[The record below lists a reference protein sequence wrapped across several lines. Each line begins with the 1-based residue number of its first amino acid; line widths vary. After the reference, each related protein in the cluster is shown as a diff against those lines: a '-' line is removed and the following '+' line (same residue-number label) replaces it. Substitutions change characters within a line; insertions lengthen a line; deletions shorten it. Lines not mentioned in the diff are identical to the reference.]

1 MATLKET
8 ADMRLSIV
16 IVNYNVKHFLDQCLT
31 SVRRATAG
39 LEADVW
45 VVDNNSVDG
54 SVRMVREKFPEVKLI
69 ANKDNVGFSMA
80 NNQAIRES
88 EGEYVLLLNPDTI
101 VEDDTFSKIIEFM
114 DAHPEAG
121 GLGVKMIDGKGNF
134 LPESKRGLPTPDV
147 ALYKISGLS
156 RLFPKSRTFGKYH
169 LGYLDKEE
177 IHEID
182 ILSGAFMFMRRET
195 LEKTG
200 LLDEAFFMY
209 GEDIDLSYRII
220 KAGYKNFYFPKTR
233 IIHYKGESTKKSSVN
248 YVYVFYN
255 AMVIFARK
263 HFSQKNARLFSLL
276 INMAIWLRASV
287 AILSR
292 FIKRALLPSLDFAMI
307 FAGIYFIKEYW
318 ETKVIFP
325 EGGSYPLEFIT
336 ITVPLY
342 IFIWLF
348 SVYLSGGYDRP
359 IRLIK
364 IFQGIALGTVF
375 ILVVYALLSES
386 YRFSRAILILGAVWG
401 LSAMTILRLI
411 LHMSGLKRYR
421 IGTESKNRRFIIVG
435 QRDEAERV
443 AELLHKTWLTPAF
456 VGLVSIKNNTEKDGQ
471 FIGTIEQLP
480 EIITIYKISEV
491 IFCSKSLPHQ
501 VIIDKMSELQH
512 LRIDF
517 KIAPEDSLSII
528 GSNSINT
535 SGDLYTVDINSITS
549 PKNLRN
555 KRFVDIII
563 TLFLTIFLPLNIFI
577 IKSPAG
583 LIRNII
589 QVFFGR
595 RSWVGYNSSDPS
607 EMEKLPEIKSGILH
621 PEDAFRKKQLNHDIT
636 GKLNLIYAR
645 DYSFTT
651 DLNIIY
657 RAYSDLG
664 RKSK

>member
-1 MATLKET
+1 
-8 ADMRLSIV
+8 MRLSIV

-31 SVRRATAG
+31 SVRRATSG
-39 LEADVW
+39 IDADVW

-54 SVRMVREKFPEVKLI
+54 SVRMMKEKFPEVKLI
-69 ANKDNVGFSMA
+69 ANKDNVGFSRA

-88 EGEYVLLLNPDTI
+88 KGEYVLLLNPDTV
-101 VEDDTFSKIIEFM
+101 VEHDTFSKIIEFM
-114 DAHPEAG
+114 DAHPDAG

-156 RLFPKSRTFGKYH
+156 KLFPKSRTFGKYH
-169 LGYLDKEE
+169 LGYLDKDE
-177 IHEID
+177 INEVE
-182 ILSGAFMFMRRET
+182 ILSGAFMFMRRSA
-195 LEKTG
+195 LDKTG
-200 LLDEAFFMY
+200 LLDEDFFMY

-220 KAGYKNFYFPKTR
+220 KAGYKNYYFPDTR

-248 YVYVFYN
+248 YVFVFYN

-276 INMAIWLRASV
+276 INMAIWLRASM

-292 FIKRALLPSLDFAMI
+292 FLKKALLPLMDIALI

-318 ETKVIFP
+318 ENKVIFP
-325 EGGSYPLEFIT
+325 EGGSYPYEFIA

-342 IFIWLF
+342 IFVWLF

-364 IFQGIALGTVF
+364 IFQGIAIGTVF
-375 ILVVYALLSES
+375 ILVVYALLNES
-386 YRFSRAILILGAVWG
+386 YRFSRTIIILGAVWG

-411 LHMSGLKRYR
+411 LHLLGLKRYR

-435 QRDEAERV
+435 QKDEAERV
-443 AELLHKTWLTPAF
+443 SELLHKTWLTPAF
-456 VGLVSIKNNTEKDGQ
+456 VGLVSIKNNNEKDEQ
-471 FIGTIEQLP
+471 FIGTIDQLP

-501 VIIDKMSELQH
+501 VIIDKMSEFQH

-535 SGDLYTVDINSITS
+535 SGDLYTVDINSITT
-549 PKNLRN
+549 PRNLRN
-555 KRFVDIII
+555 KRFLDII
-563 TLFLTIFLPLNIFI
+563 TALSLLVLLPINVFFI
-577 IKSPAG
+577 RKPGG
-583 LIRNII
+583 LIRNIF
-589 QVFFGR
+589 QVLVGH
-595 RSWVGYNSSDPS
+595 RSWVGYNSNNLAKL
-607 EMEKLPEIKSGILH
+607 EKLPEIKAGILC
-621 PEDAFRKKQLNHDIT
+621 PEDAFGKKQLNPEIT
-636 GKLNLIYAR
+636 GKLNMLYAR
-645 DYSFTT
+645 DYNFTT
-651 DLNIIY
+651 DLNIIL
-657 RAYSDLG
+657 RAYRELG